1 MKRFLIHISQGYSI
15 PIGKPLQNEIRE
27 KGYKVKWFSETENA
41 KKYLTDEE
49 ELLET
54 VNEVMD
60 YNPHIVLVA
69 TNSVPYFFPGIK
81 VQIFHGFSVNKRSE
95 EKGHFRIRGFF
106 DLYCTQGPSTTGPF
120 NELKRKY
127 GYFEVVETGW
137 SKVDPLF
144 EETNKL
150 KRVSDKPTVLI
161 SSTFT
166 TRYSLA
172 KNPEVYEEI
181 KRLSL
186 IGKWQFLV
194 ILHPM
199 MDASIVEKFK
209 NLESENLKYF
219 DTTDIIPIFKI
230 ADVMFS
236 DTTSAIPEFILQH
249 KPVVTFRNNKPM
261 PHLMNIEKVVD
272 IEKTIEKAF
281 SNPEEVM
288 KNIDEY
294 IEFTHPYSD
303 GKSSKRIVEATL
315 DFLEKDRSYLKR
327 KPLNLFRKFQI
338 RKKLNYFKF

>member
-15 PIGKPLQNEIRE
+15 PIGKPLQKEIRKRGFE
-27 KGYKVKWFSETENA
+27 VKWFSESENA
-41 KKYLTDEE
+41 KKYITEEE

-54 VNEVMD
+54 VQDVID
-60 YNPHIVLVA
+60 YNPQIVLVA
-69 TNSVPYFFPGIK
+69 TNSVPLFFPGIK
-81 VQIFHGFSVNKRSE
+81 VQIFHGFSVNKRSD

-120 NELKRKY
+120 NELKKKY

-137 SKVDPLF
+137 PKVDPLF
-144 EETNKL
+144 EESNKL
-150 KRVSDKPTVLI
+150 KRISDKPTVLI

-172 KNPEVYEEI
+172 KIPEVYEEI

-199 MDASIVEKFK
+199 MDSAIVEKFK
-209 NLESENLKYF
+209 NLENENLKYF
-219 DTTDIIPIFKI
+219 DTTDIIPVLKI

-236 DTTSAIPEFILQH
+236 DTTSAIPEFILQR

-261 PHLMNIEKVVD
+261 PHLMNIENVAD

-281 SNPEEVM
+281 SYPNEVM
-288 KNIDEY
+288 KEIDDY

-303 GKSSKRIVEATL
+303 GKSSKRIVDATL
-315 DFLEKDRSYLKR
+315 SFLEKDRSYLKK
-327 KPLNLFRKFQI
+327 KPLNLFRKFQM